1 MLRLIK
7 QISRKQTFAATQ
19 GSKILCNLLAF
30 AVEWKELYIVFLFFN
45 FPYVLR
51 TFLASGNK

>member
-30 AVEWKELYIVFLFFN
+30 AVEWKELYIVFFFFLFSLCVTDVF
-45 FPYVLR
+45 
-51 TFLASGNK
+51 SIGK